1 MVNGEPVCMI
11 CKKNDFEKNE
21 ENEKKDE
28 INIKAVLDAKDE
40 YMKEKERK
48 EKIMQKKKHIAM
60 LSLVDKKYLNKL
72 EELE

>member
-1 MVNGEPVCMI
+1 MVTGEPVCMI
-11 CKKNDFEKNE
+11 CKTNNFEE

-48 EKIMQKKKHIAM
+48 EKIMKKKKHIDQ
-60 LSLVDKKYLNKL
+60 LCLVDKKYLNKI